1 MQDHHPIAEFPANLA
16 YRLRQVGIVGD
27 NQRRIKGFVEGVD
40 QQPGRQV
47 DIRSLLFNLEH
58 LHQRRRRGRCRER
71 MPRQLHRFPRIRA
84 LMEMQAGQR
93 PQCPEV
99 GTLPDMLIGIV
110 GIGPDPGGEI
120 MNILDLASGKRQL
133 AEGTQVQ
140 PLIWGIHQAA
150 VISIESVDV
159 DVQDHAAW
167 TVKSKGRPSGR
178 PCYPTTEVV
187 RGIYHQHVARKALRS
202 NLFPEPPTEGAT
214 HFLAPHLRRPVR
226 VTALRRA
233 GVFAFEPGPASRQHA
248 PTPEWCPRPE
258 PLGRNGPSASHLCHK
273 VSGPFRAP
281 SALPSQWIQGREMD
295 EWRSVRTKPAAR
307 VFVVARLE
315 LMTKERGVPRGHW
328 WLPKLQEPL

>member
-84 LMEMQAGQR
+84 LMEMQPEQR

-99 GTLPDMLIGIV
+99 GILPDMLIGIV

-120 MNILDLASGKRQL
+120 MNILDLVSGKRQL

-159 DVQDHAAW
+159 DVQDHVAW
-167 TVKSKGRPSGR
+167 TVKICRPVYGKKGSSVKPFPRTPVTSYFDNDSAPAEIKTRVSDSGWPLPRSPPSGLSGSR
-178 PCYPTTEVV
+178 LKPT
-187 RGIYHQHVARKALRS
+187 G
-202 NLFPEPPTEGAT
+202 
-214 HFLAPHLRRPVR
+214 
-226 VTALRRA
+226 
-233 GVFAFEPGPASRQHA
+233 
-248 PTPEWCPRPE
+248 
-258 PLGRNGPSASHLCHK
+258 
-273 VSGPFRAP
+273 
-281 SALPSQWIQGREMD
+281 
-295 EWRSVRTKPAAR
+295 
-307 VFVVARLE
+307 
-315 LMTKERGVPRGHW
+315 
-328 WLPKLQEPL
+328 

>member
-226 VTALRRA
+226 VTALR
-233 GVFAFEPGPASRQHA
+233 
-248 PTPEWCPRPE
+248 C
-258 PLGRNGPSASHLCHK
+258 LCLRTG
-273 VSGPFRAP
+273 SG
-281 SALPSQWIQGREMD
+281 I
-295 EWRSVRTKPAAR
+295 PAAR
-307 VFVVARLE
+307 PHPRVVPPPRTTWAKWAICISFVPQSKWPLPRSLRASEPVDPRERDGRMEKCQNKAGCSGFCCCQIRTYDE
-315 LMTKERGVPRGHW
+315 RAGSPTRALMAAETSGTST
-328 WLPKLQEPL
+328 